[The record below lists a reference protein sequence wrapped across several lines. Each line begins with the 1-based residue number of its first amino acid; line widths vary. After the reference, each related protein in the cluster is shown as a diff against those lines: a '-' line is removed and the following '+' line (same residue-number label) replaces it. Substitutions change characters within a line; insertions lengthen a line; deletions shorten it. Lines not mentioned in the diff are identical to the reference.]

1 MFIPHPRTISKILG
15 ISKLEDL
22 DRVKLKGSKVK
33 ALIHSLAK
41 QAEFDEDFYLSTY
54 KDVKTAIDTGA
65 VSSAHE
71 HYYTHGVLEG
81 RLPTLQKFNSKSYF
95 STNIDLALSLGQN
108 PKENEIVEHYIF
120 HGFAEGREISDKGI

>member
-54 KDVKTAIDTGA
+54 KDVKTAID
-65 VSSAHE
+65 
-71 HYYTHGVLEG
+71 
-81 RLPTLQKFNSKSYF
+81 
-95 STNIDLALSLGQN
+95 IDLALSLGQN

-120 HGFAEGREISDKGI
+120 HGFAEGREISDMGS